1 MLISLHNAAK
11 NGDTDFINH
20 YNDEIDI
27 KDNNGDTALRI
38 AISSGQTSAAK
49 LLIDKKANLNI
60 TGGMFGWT
68 PLIIATYS
76 GQIDTVKMLI
86 DAGADLNIVDN
97 SGNTALMTAAKKEKY
112 EIAEMLIK
120 SGADLNIQ
128 NNAGQTAIMLTE
140 DMEIED
146 LLRKSGAVYK

>member
-1 MLISLHNAAK
+1 MVTSLHNAAK
-11 NGDTDFINH
+11 NGDIDFILN
-20 YNDEIDI
+20 YSDDIDI
-27 KDNNGDTALRI
+27 LDNNGDTALRV
-38 AISSGQTSAAK
+38 AISAGHTSATK

-112 EIAEMLIK
+112 KIAELLIK
-120 SGADLNIQ
+120 SGADVNIK
-128 NNAGQTAIMLTE
+128 NNSGQTALTLTE
-140 DMEIED
+140 DMGIDD
-146 LLRKSGAVYK
+146 LLRQYGAV